1 IGAGGAVPAAEGV
14 DQARVDRAQVVVTE
28 AEPLHHAGPEVVH
41 QNVGLAGEP
50 IDRLTTERRADVD
63 RDAALVAIQAPE
75 HGTLAA
81 RVFHVHAGE
90 IAGARPLDLDDVGA
104 EVAQHLRRARP
115 QLDLGEVEDR
125 HASERSDV
133 LQRPDHL
140 GALLSRNAFTPSTW
154 SSEASARAIVG
165 GTSATAAGNDTLSP
179 ASTASFVACTDS
191 GAQSRI
197 SCAHLRAAGSRSAS
211 GTTSL
216 TRPSRCASLAVM
228 RRPVSSMAIAVL
240 SGIDRASRCMPPSS
254 AIRPTRGSGKP

>member
-1 IGAGGAVPAAEGV
+1 CVGLGPARGEAAHRLSEHVLAALVTIGAGGAVPAAEGV
-14 DQARVDRAQVVVTE
+14 DQARVDRAQVVVAE

-115 QLDLGEVEDR
+115 QLDLGEVET
-125 HASERSDV
+125 V
-133 LQRPDHL
+133 
-140 GALLSRNAFTPSTW
+140 TP
-154 SSEASARAIVG
+154 
-165 GTSATAAGNDTLSP
+165 P
-179 ASTASFVACTDS
+179 S
-191 GAQSRI
+191 GATFFSGPTIWELSSRET
-197 SCAHLRAAGSRSAS
+197 RSR
-211 GTTSL
+211 L
-216 TRPSRCASLAVM
+216 PPDRP
-228 RRPVSSMAIAVL
+228 RPAPA
-240 SGIDRASRCMPPSS
+240 PSS
-254 AIRPTRGSGKP
+254 AERARRPPATTR